1 MPRSM
6 RLESGTSPDPH
17 DATMQTSS
25 DADATAP
32 LPPQLTP
39 VEARILGSLVEKAAT
54 TPDVYPLTV
63 NNIVLACNQKTAR
76 DPVTQFDTGE
86 VGHALRQMEPRGLV
100 KSEYGARAER
110 YQHKLERVYDLT
122 PAQTALVALLLL
134 RGPQTLHEL
143 LARSERLHRFAGVD
157 DVRHAL
163 ERLAERDAPLV
174 RLLPR
179 AHGQREDR
187 YAHLLCGEPAMPE
200 RFADAPTA
208 SVPASAPIADDRLD
222 ALLARI
228 DALEARVAALEGAS
242 SPE

>member
-1 MPRSM
+1 
-6 RLESGTSPDPH
+6 
-17 DATMQTSS
+17 MQNPS
-25 DADATAP
+25 DAASTAP

-39 VEARILGSLVEKAAT
+39 VEARILGSLAEKAAT
-54 TPDVYPLTV
+54 TPDVYPLTL

-76 DPVTQFDTGE
+76 EPITQFDTGE

-200 RFADAPTA
+200 RGAEA
-208 SVPASAPIADDRLD
+208 SPARARDDDTVD

-228 DALEARVAALEGAS
+228 EALEARVAALEGRAGDT
-242 SPE
+242 PDAT

>member
-6 RLESGTSPDPH
+6 RLESGTSPDPR

-25 DADATAP
+25 DADADATAP

-200 RFADAPTA
+200 RLADTAPAATA
-208 SVPASAPIADDRLD
+208 ISDDRLD

>member
-1 MPRSM
+1 
-6 RLESGTSPDPH
+6 
-17 DATMQTSS
+17 MQVPSA
-25 DADATAP
+25 ADARA

-39 VEARILGSLVEKAAT
+39 LEARILGSLAEKAAT

-63 NNIVLACNQKTAR
+63 NNIQLACNQKTAR
-76 DPVTQFDTGE
+76 DPVTSYDTGE
-86 VGHALRQMEPRGLV
+86 IGHALRQMEPRGLV

-122 PAQTALVALLLL
+122 SAQTALITLLLL

-143 LARSERLHRFAGVD
+143 LTRSERLHRFAGVD

-174 RLLPR
+174 RLMPR
-179 AHGQREDR
+179 AAGQREDR

-200 RFADAPTA
+200 RLADVAPSRTR
-208 SVPASAPIADDRLD
+208 DDD
-222 ALLARI
+222 MVDTLLARI
-228 DALEARVAALEGAS
+228 EALEARVAALEGRAGDA
-242 SPE
+242 PDAT